1 MEPKFSEYDN
11 REIEMVKIDNNL
23 KRKDRTKSFVGC
35 VVVGRMVFFIGLFV
49 FI

>member
-23 KRKDRTKSFVGC
+23 ERKGRTKVLCGVC
-35 VVVGRMVFFIGLFV
+35 CWGRMAFFIGLFV
-49 FI
+49 FM